1 MKEEEM
7 SKVRKEKR
15 ALEQRQKNFQHAST
29 NSKKEREQM
38 EEINQLRRELNKY
51 RSDAE
56 LKAKKQQSQ
65 IERLTKQNN
74 ELKQK
79 NKELSEDLRAVDQ

>member
-1 MKEEEM
+1 
-7 SKVRKEKR
+7 
-15 ALEQRQKNFQHAST
+15 
-29 NSKKEREQM
+29 M

-51 RSDAE
+51 KSDAE

-79 NKELSEDLRAVDQ
+79 TKELTEDLRAVDQ